1 MKSKG
6 LGRGLDALL
15 AANVEEAPTDSGR
28 TLPMDSL
35 VPGKYQPRTRMD
47 QESLKALAQSIKT
60 QGVIQPILVRAVNG
74 GKFEIIAGERRW
86 RAARIA
92 ELREVPVLVRE
103 VADEAAL
110 AMALIE
116 NIQREDLNP
125 LEEAAGI
132 ARLVNDFHMTHQ
144 SAADA
149 VGRSRSAVSNLLR
162 LQQLPQPVQDMV
174 HGGQLEMGHA
184 RALLSLGGNQLL
196 EAAQR
201 IAERGLSVRET
212 ERLVAA
218 LLKPPAAKKHRSNRD
233 VQRLQEE
240 LSESLGTKVEIKA
253 GSKGSG
259 KLVINYSSLDHL
271 DDLLRKLKR

>member
-196 EAAQR
+196 EAARR